1 MPRLWYISLLY
12 RNSNKGGALDFKVQL
27 VEEVGRGGKWTSP
40 FCGKNARLWELGQ
53 GKVFKELTPFFRS
66 RLKLDFKIQC
76 HADKG

>member
-40 FCGKNARLWELGQ
+40 FCGKNARL
-53 GKVFKELTPFFRS
+53 
-66 RLKLDFKIQC
+66 
-76 HADKG
+76 